1 MWFESNY
8 MKLNEA
14 KFHFLIS
21 GNTNEHLWV
30 KIGDA
35 LIRESS
41 KEKLLGVTIDKNLTF
56 NEHVLTLCRKAGRKV
71 TTLRRLVKCM
81 PFFKR
86 RILLNTFI
94 ESQFS
99 YCPLILM
106 FHSRKLNH
114 KINHIHERALRLV
127 YNDYTSTF
135 ENLLLMDGSVSI
147 HHRNIQKVA
156 TEMFKAKSN
165 LSPELTQSIFQR
177 NEVLNLRSDNTF
189 LRPKVNT
196 VYNGEGSLRSFGPI
210 VWNNLL
216 PNKYKS
222 AENVEIFKNKIKLW
236 IPEHC
241 PCRLCKDY
249 ETGIG
254 FL

>member
-1 MWFESNY
+1 
-8 MKLNEA
+8 
-14 KFHFLIS
+14 
-21 GNTNEHLWV
+21 
-30 KIGDA
+30 
-35 LIRESS
+35 
-41 KEKLLGVTIDKNLTF
+41 
-56 NEHVLTLCRKAGRKV
+56 
-71 TTLRRLVKCM
+71 M

-99 YCPLILM
+99 YCPLIWM

-177 NEVLNLRSDNTF
+177 NEVLKLRSDNTF

-222 AENVEIFKNKIKLW
+222 AENVEIFKNKIKFW
-236 IPEHC
+236 IPENC

-249 ETGIG
+249 VTGGIG